1 MVAFPAMKTAVYRA
15 LLAALAWLPLPVLR
29 ALGELIG
36 TLPVGGRRARVR
48 ANLEQAYPELGDTER
63 RALARRNRRAMLV
76 TALECAPLWHRSSTW
91 LASRWRAA
99 EGREA
104 VDAAVAD
111 GRGTLLL
118 GGHLGQWEAGILYGT
133 THWPITY
140 LYKPPDDPALDR
152 ALTGYRA
159 RFGGEFVATG
169 SAAMRSALRRLRQG
183 GAVGLLFDQLP
194 RGGEFVEAPFFGRP
208 APTMTLAWRLAR
220 RTGCRVVIGH
230 VLRDGRGWQPRF
242 EELQDFAAID
252 DPVEAATRLNEAL
265 ERQVRRAPEQY
276 LWRYRRFDPIN
287 RPTQRARGA

>member
-1 MVAFPAMKTAVYRA
+1 MVAVPAMKTAVYRA

-29 ALGELIG
+29 GLGSLLG

-48 ANLEQAYPELGDTER
+48 ANLEQAFPELDDGDR
-63 RALARRNRRAMLV
+63 RALAARNRRAMMI
-76 TALECAPLWHRSSTW
+76 TAMECAPLWHRSADW
-91 LASRWRAA
+91 LASRWRSV

-104 VDAAVAD
+104 LEAAAD

-118 GGHLGQWEAGILYGT
+118 GGHLGQWEAGSLYGT

-140 LYKPPDDPALDR
+140 LYKPPGDPALDR
-152 ALTGYRA
+152 ALTAYRS

-230 VLRDGRGWQPRF
+230 VLRVEGGWQPRF
-242 EELQDFAAID
+242 EELREFAAID
-252 DPVEAATRLNEAL
+252 DPVEAATCLNEAL

-276 LWRYRRFDPIN
+276 LWRYRRFDPVS
-287 RPTQRARGA
+287 RPKRRAPVA